1 MDCSMPVMDGYEA
14 SDMIRHF
21 LSQRNMPQPMIIA
34 TTGHT
39 ENEYINKCWV
49 HSIDEVISKPIN
61 INIIKSVLDDIIIS
75 EWLIIISLDLTFKFL
90 RNYLV
95 FDFNIIAIIIWV
107 YI

>member
-61 INIIKSVLDDIIIS
+61 INIIKNVLDDIIIS
-75 EWLIIISLDLTFKFL
+75 EWLMINSVDLVFKFL
-90 RNYLV
+90 RKL
-95 FDFNIIAIIIWV
+95 FSFWL
-107 YI
+107 